1 MQDQD
6 IITKN
11 SLVRVKLFTTEDT
24 ELADFIEERSN
35 PVIRITEVEE
45 EKNGEQTGMYWGEIL
60 YTKEP
65 IPYAM
70 NYYDIYLV

>member
-6 IITKN
+6 IIMKN
-11 SLVRVKLFTTEDT
+11 SLVRVKLFTTDDT
-24 ELADFIEERSN
+24 DLADFIEERSN

-45 EKNGEQTGMYWGEIL
+45 ENGEQTGMYWGEIVD
-60 YTKEP
+60 TKEP